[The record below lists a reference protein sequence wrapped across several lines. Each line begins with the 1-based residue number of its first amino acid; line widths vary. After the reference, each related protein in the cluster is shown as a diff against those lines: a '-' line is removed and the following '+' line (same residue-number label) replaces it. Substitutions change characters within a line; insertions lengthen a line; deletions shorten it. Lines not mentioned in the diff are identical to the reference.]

1 MYYFSDFI
9 FINNCSNNFI
19 NEKKNFLTTTT
30 MASGLSAFN
39 FRCSN
44 VTKNEGSGV
53 VADIAVAFELEE
65 ETISS
70 LREKLSSGKY
80 TSEQLVQ
87 LYLDRIETIDKNGL
101 ELHLDYRSK
110 SEAIAIAKTM
120 DAEMKAGKSR
130 GPFVPVIKDRTADKM
145 QTTAGSLALK
155 EFFQRCFVVERLR
168 DAGAIII
175 GKTNLSEWANFRSQS
190 CSGWSS
196 RGGQTKILIF

>member
-1 MYYFSDFI
+1 
-9 FINNCSNNFI
+9 
-19 NEKKNFLTTTT
+19 
-30 MASGLSAFN
+30 
-39 FRCSN
+39 
-44 VTKNEGSGV
+44 
-53 VADIAVAFELEE
+53 VAFELEE

-101 ELHLDYRSK
+101 ELHSIIEVN

-130 GPFVPVIKDRTADKM
+130 GPYIPVVIKDNIDTADKM
-145 QTTAGSLALK
+145 QTTAGSLALEGNFASK
-155 EFFQRCFVVERLR
+155 DAFVVERLR

-175 GKTNLSEWANFRSQS
+175 GKTNLSEWANFRS
-190 CSGWSS
+190 
-196 RGGQTKILIF
+196 TILFRMEQ